1 MEGSPMRRLL
11 LTAVVMHASVIA
23 TPTLSAAFIKGTRGN
38 NALAGTDRRDTIVA
52 LAGHDR
58 A

>member
-1 MEGSPMRRLL
+1 MRRLL